1 MKPTLTH
8 VALGVQDVAASVD
21 FYARHAGLRVVHD
34 RTDGSRVVWL
44 GERATSSFVL
54 VLIEGAAKGVA
65 HPSSF
70 LHFGF
75 SVASRAEVDA
85 LAAGAREHG
94 VLVSEPMWGGEVV
107 GYFCMLRDPDGH
119 WVEFSHG
126 QSLGPHGDGQ

>member
-1 MKPTLTH
+1 MRPALTH
-8 VALGVQDVAASVD
+8 VALGVQDVAASVA

-34 RTDGSRVVWL
+34 RTDGARVVWL
-44 GERATSSFVL
+44 GERETAPFVL
-54 VLIEGAAKGVA
+54 VLIEGAAKGA
-65 HPSSF
+65 SHPSSL

-75 SVASRAEVDA
+75 SVPSRDEVDA
-85 LAAGAREHG
+85 IANGAREHG

-126 QSLGPHGDGQ
+126 QTLGPHGDGQ

>member
-1 MKPTLTH
+1 MKPALTH
-8 VALGVQDVAASVD
+8 VALGVRDVAASVD

-34 RTDGSRVVWL
+34 RSDGARVVWL
-44 GERATSSFVL
+44 GERAASSFVL
-54 VLIEGAAKGVA
+54 VLIEGAAQGAA
-65 HPSSF
+65 HPSSL

-75 SVASRAEVDA
+75 SVASREEVDTVA
-85 LAAGAREHG
+85 DGARDRG

-126 QSLGPHGDGQ
+126 QSLGPYGDVQ